1 MLLTDS
7 HINITLQENTLP
19 TSLMVLVDYVGIEH
33 RLISPERLLSQ
44 GVRADIMK
52 SCHVWLLDYA
62 SFSLL
67 YQQNHFKP
75 MEELPEILLL
85 LEESETDKAGQLEL
99 TDNVGLIMLPCAP
112 ELFKIQIHQ
121 AQKRT
126 LRRYQKELEIERHS
140 TLFLKSSQ
148 AKMLVDPTDGAI
160 IDANPAASALYA
172 KSIESLTSGNF
183 RDLHPRDFES
193 FMSQTKQ
200 VLGGEKVLLALSFP
214 KEEDDIRE
222 LEYFMNLVT
231 LGGKGLVY
239 LNVEDITEKEVANE
253 LFYQQAE
260 MLRNTLESID
270 DLLFSLNKDGDFID
284 YYQPTGG
291 STMALSSD
299 VFIGKNI
306 YDVGFPLDIAQK
318 YIFTIE
324 QVIEEDKPEQIEY
337 HLQAFGSQLWYNAK
351 ISPRKNTFG
360 VIEGVTVLCRDVTL
374 QKKSEEALK
383 KARDFYLTML
393 ADFPTMIWKTNNT
406 RRADYFNKTWLEF
419 TGNDLNTEM
428 RTDWNGKLSATDA
441 KIFASVLNNAYKTKQ
456 SFQLEHKLK
465 HHSGEFRSVIN
476 AGRPFYNLDGNF
488 GGFIGSCYDIS
499 ERKIAEEM
507 LHLQKSAM
515 ESALE
520 GILIIKDD
528 NDSYPV
534 IYANKEL
541 SRLTELSEKQIVRN
555 AFLEVLGCPISED
568 IRNEILHALKTRTSF
583 KGEFSCLVADSE
595 SDMQWRLLYMAPV
608 KKDNEATNHFVA
620 VLSDISETKTVE
632 KTLRENNRQLQ
643 KTNQELD
650 NFVYS
655 TSHELR
661 SPLMSVLGLLNLME
675 TETDIEEEERNS
687 YLSMIRESISRL
699 DKIIHDIIDYSRNS
713 RTDLVH
719 EKIDFKTIVKEVIEN
734 HEYIEEFEKV
744 KITTHIEDD
753 ISFLSDNKRIRV
765 IINNFISNCF
775 NFHNFNQENP
785 SIEVKVK
792 TSQTNVLITVKD
804 NGPGIPEK
812 HLGRIYDMFYRG
824 TEKSKG
830 SGIGLYIVK
839 EIVDKLKGSIQ
850 VNTKPEEGTIFTVDL
865 PNSIHKNIELKAIK
879 SAEISQEKVHSAN

>member
-1 MLLTDS
+1 MSLTTS
-7 HINITLQENTLP
+7 HINIAFQENSLP
-19 TSLMVLVDYVGIEH
+19 TSLMMLIEYAGIEF
-33 RLISPERLLSQ
+33 RLLSPDRLLSQ
-44 GVRADIMK
+44 RNSTDLKK
-52 SCHVWLLDYA
+52 SGSVWLMDFP
-62 SFSLL
+62 SFSWVA
-67 YQQNHFKP
+67 QQAHIYPIKE
-75 MEELPEILLL
+75 MPEILLI
-85 LEESETDKAGQLEL
+85 LEENDLEKIKGFDL
-99 TDNVGLIMLPCAP
+99 TENVGIIMMPCVP
-112 ELFKIQIHQ
+112 ELFKFQILQ
-121 AQKRT
+121 AQKRMV
-126 LRRYQKELEIERHS
+126 RQSEMKLEIERRS
-140 TLFLKSSQ
+140 SLFLHSSQ
-148 AKMLVDPTDGAI
+148 AKLLVDPLDGSI
-160 IDANPAASALYA
+160 IDANPASATLYDR
-172 KSIESLTSGNF
+172 STESLLSGNF

-200 VLGGEKVLLALSFP
+200 VLGGEKVLLALSFT
-214 KEEDDIRE
+214 KEDGDVRE
-222 LEYFMNLVT
+222 LEYFMNLIT
-231 LGGKGLVY
+231 LGGKGFIY
-239 LNVEDITEKEVANE
+239 LNVEDITEKEIANE

-488 GGFIGSCYDIS
+488 AGFIGSCYDIS

-520 GILIIKDD
+520 GILIIRDD

-541 SRLTELSEKQIVRN
+541 SRLTELSEKQLVGN
-555 AFLEVLGCPISED
+555 AFLEVLGCPISKET
-568 IRNEILHALKTRTSF
+568 RNEILTALKTRTSF
-583 KGEFSCLVADSE
+583 KGEFSCLTPNSE
-595 SDMQWRLLYMAPV
+595 NEVQWRLLYMAPV
-608 KKDNEATNHFVA
+608 KKDNETTNHFVA
-620 VLSDISETKTVE
+620 VLSDISETKSVE
-632 KTLRENNRQLQ
+632 KTLREKNRQLQ

-675 TETDIEEEERNS
+675 TDVEDDDRNT
-687 YLSMIRESISRL
+687 YLTMIRESISRL

-713 RTDLVH
+713 RMDLLH
-719 EKIDFKTIVKEVIEN
+719 EKIDFTSMINEVIEN
-734 HEYIEEFEKV
+734 HQYIEEFDKV
-744 KITTHIEDD
+744 KISTHVDD
-753 ISFLSDNKRIRV
+753 TVSFLSDAKRIRV

-775 NFHNFNQENP
+775 NFHDFNQEKP
-785 SIEVKVK
+785 TIEIHVK
-792 TSQTNVLITVKD
+792 TSHVNVLITVKD
-804 NGPGIPEK
+804 NGPGISEK
-812 HLGRIYDMFYRG
+812 HLERIYDMFYRG

-839 EIVDKLKGSIQ
+839 EIVDKLKGNIH
-850 VNTKPEEGTIFTVDL
+850 VNTTLEEGTTFTVDL
-865 PNSIHKNIELKAIK
+865 PNSLHKNKDFKAITT
-879 SAEISQEKVHSAN
+879 AETRHEKISDVN

>member
-1 MLLTDS
+1 MTSITS
-7 HINITLQENTLP
+7 HINITFQENSLP
-19 TSLMVLVDYVGIEH
+19 PSLMVLVDYTGIEF
-33 RLISPERLLSQ
+33 RLISADRLLFM
-44 GVRADIMK
+44 GVRTDIMK
-52 SCHVWLLDYA
+52 SCNVWLMDYP
-62 SFSLL
+62 SFILL
-67 YQQNHFKP
+67 SEKAHDSP
-75 MEELPEILLL
+75 IEDLPEILLI
-85 LEESETDKAGQLEL
+85 LEENEMGKIEEL
-99 TDNVGLIMLPCAP
+99 DLADNVGVVVMPCVP
-112 ELFKIQIHQ
+112 ELFKVQIRQ

-126 LRRYQKELEIERHS
+126 ARRYEKKLEIERHS
-140 TLFLKSSQ
+140 SLFLNSSQ
-148 AKMLVDPTDGAI
+148 AKLLVDPIDGSI
-160 IDANPAASALYA
+160 IDANPAASALYD
-172 KSIESLTSGNF
+172 KSIETLLAGNF
-183 RDLHPRDFES
+183 LDLHPRDFES

-214 KEEDDIRE
+214 KEDEDVRE

-231 LGGKGLVY
+231 LGGKGFVY
-239 LNVEDITEKEVANE
+239 LNVEDITEKEIANE
-253 LFYQQAE
+253 LFYEQAE

-291 STMALSSD
+291 STLALSSD

-324 QVIEEDKPEQIEY
+324 QVIEEDKAEQIEY

-428 RTDWNGKLSATDA
+428 RTDWSGKLSATDT

-488 GGFIGSCYDIS
+488 AGFIGSCYDIS
-499 ERKIAEEM
+499 ERKKAEEM

-528 NDSYPV
+528 NESYPV

-541 SRLTELSEKQIVRN
+541 SRLTELTEKQLVGN

-568 IRNEILHALKTRTSF
+568 TRSEILHALKTRTSF
-583 KGEFSCLVADSE
+583 KGEFSCLTSNADNE
-595 SDMQWRLLYMAPV
+595 VQWRLLYMAPV
-608 KKDNEATNHFVA
+608 KKENEATNHFVA

-675 TETDIEEEERNS
+675 TENDIEEDERNT
-687 YLSMIRESISRL
+687 YLTMIRESISRL

-713 RTDLVH
+713 RTDVLL
-719 EKIDFKTIVKEVIEN
+719 EKIDFKTIIKEVIEN

-744 KITTHIEDD
+744 KITTRVEDKN
-753 ISFLSDNKRIRV
+753 SFLSDAKRIRV

-775 NFHNFNQENP
+775 NFHDFKQENP
-785 SIEVKVK
+785 FIEVSVK
-792 TSQTNVLITVKD
+792 TSPTNVLITVKD
-804 NGPGIPEK
+804 NGPGISDK

-850 VNTKPEEGTIFTVDL
+850 VNTKPEEGTTFTVDL
-865 PNSIHKNIELKAIK
+865 PNSVHKNIELKTLT
-879 SAEISQEKVHSAN
+879 SAETSQEIITSAN

>member
-1 MLLTDS
+1 MSLTTS
-7 HINITLQENTLP
+7 HINIAFQENSLP
-19 TSLMVLVDYVGIEH
+19 TSLMMLIEYAGIEF
-33 RLISPERLLSQ
+33 RLLSPDRLLSQ
-44 GVRADIMK
+44 RNSTDLKK
-52 SCHVWLLDYA
+52 SGSVWLMDFP
-62 SFSLL
+62 SFSWVA
-67 YQQNHFKP
+67 QQAHIYPIKE
-75 MEELPEILLL
+75 MPEILLI
-85 LEESETDKAGQLEL
+85 LEENDLEKIKGFDL
-99 TDNVGLIMLPCAP
+99 TENVGIIMMPCVP
-112 ELFKIQIHQ
+112 ELFKFQILQ
-121 AQKRT
+121 AQKRMV
-126 LRRYQKELEIERHS
+126 RQSEMKLEIERRS
-140 TLFLKSSQ
+140 SLFLHSSQ
-148 AKMLVDPTDGAI
+148 AKLLVDPLDGSI
-160 IDANPAASALYA
+160 IDANPASATLYDR
-172 KSIESLTSGNF
+172 STESLLSGNF

-200 VLGGEKVLLALSFP
+200 VLGGEKVLLALSFT
-214 KEEDDIRE
+214 KEDGDVRE
-222 LEYFMNLVT
+222 LEYFMNLIT
-231 LGGKGLVY
+231 LGGKGFIY
-239 LNVEDITEKEVANE
+239 LNVEDITEKEIANE

-488 GGFIGSCYDIS
+488 AGFIGSCYDIS

-541 SRLTELSEKQIVRN
+541 SRLTELSEKQLVGN
-555 AFLEVLGCPISED
+555 AFLEVLGCPISKET
-568 IRNEILHALKTRTSF
+568 RNEILTALKTRTSF
-583 KGEFSCLVADSE
+583 KGEFSCLTPN
-595 SDMQWRLLYMAPV
+595 SDNEVQWRLLYMAPV
-608 KKDNEATNHFVA
+608 KKDNETTNHFVA
-620 VLSDISETKTVE
+620 VLSDISETKSVE
-632 KTLRENNRQLQ
+632 KTLREKNRQLQ

-675 TETDIEEEERNS
+675 TDVEDDDRNT
-687 YLSMIRESISRL
+687 YLTMIRESISRL

-713 RTDLVH
+713 RMDLLH
-719 EKIDFKTIVKEVIEN
+719 EKIDFTSMINEVIEN
-734 HEYIEEFEKV
+734 HQYIEEFDKV
-744 KITTHIEDD
+744 KISTHVDD
-753 ISFLSDNKRIRV
+753 TVSFLSDAKRIRV

-775 NFHNFNQENP
+775 NFHDFNQEKP
-785 SIEVKVK
+785 TIEINVK
-792 TSQTNVLITVKD
+792 TSHVNVLITVKD
-804 NGPGIPEK
+804 NGPGISEK
-812 HLGRIYDMFYRG
+812 HLERIYDMFYRG

-839 EIVDKLKGSIQ
+839 EIVDKLKGSIH
-850 VNTKPEEGTIFTVDL
+850 VNTTLEEGTTFTVDL
-865 PNSIHKNIELKAIK
+865 PNSLHKNKDFKAITT
-879 SAEISQEKVHSAN
+879 AETRHEKISDVN

>member
-1 MLLTDS
+1 MPLTTS
-7 HINITLQENTLP
+7 HINIAFQENSLP
-19 TSLMVLVDYVGIEH
+19 TSLMMLVEYAGFDY
-33 RLISPERLLSQ
+33 RLISPDRMLSQ
-44 GVRADIMK
+44 GIFANLK
-52 SCHVWLLDYA
+52 ESGNVWLMDYP
-62 SFSLL
+62 SFDLL
-67 YQQNHFKP
+67 AQQANGNS
-75 MEELPEILLL
+75 MEKMPEILLL
-85 LEESETDKAGQLEL
+85 LEESDIEKMESLDLSE
-99 TDNVGLIMLPCAP
+99 NVGVIMMPCVP
-112 ELFKIQIHQ
+112 DLFKFQIRQ
-121 AQKRT
+121 AKKRMI
-126 LRRYQKELEIERHS
+126 RRSRAKLDIERQS
-140 TLFLKSSQ
+140 SLFMHSSQ
-148 AKMLVDPTDGAI
+148 AKLLVDPLDGSI
-160 IDANPAASALYA
+160 IEANPAASTLYNKSLKAL
-172 KSIESLTSGNF
+172 LSGNF
-183 RDLHPRDFES
+183 RDLHPNDFDS
-193 FMSQTKQ
+193 FISQTKQ

-214 KEEDDIRE
+214 KEDEDIRE
-222 LEYFMNLVT
+222 LEYFMNLLT
-231 LGGKGLVY
+231 LGGKGYVY
-239 LNVEDITEKEVANE
+239 LNVEDITEKEIANE

-291 STMALSSD
+291 STLALSSD

-406 RRADYFNKTWLEF
+406 RRADYFNKTWLDF

-541 SRLTELSEKQIVRN
+541 SRLTELSEKHLVGN
-555 AFLEVLGCPISED
+555 AFLDVLGCPISNETRD
-568 IRNEILHALKTRTSF
+568 EILTALKTRTSF
-583 KGEFSCLVADSE
+583 KGEFSCLTPN
-595 SDMQWRLLYMAPV
+595 SDNEVQWRLLYMAPV
-608 KKDNEATNHFVA
+608 KKENEATNHFVA
-620 VLSDISETKTVE
+620 VLSDISETKSVE

-675 TETDIEEEERNS
+675 TDIEDDDRNT
-687 YLSMIRESISRL
+687 YLTMIRESISRL

-713 RTDLVH
+713 RMEVLH
-719 EKIDFKTIVKEVIEN
+719 EKIDFTSMINEIIEN
-734 HEYIEEFEKV
+734 HQYIEDFGKV
-744 KITTHIEDD
+744 KIVTHVDD
-753 ISFLSDNKRIRV
+753 TISFLSDAKRIRV

-775 NFHNFNQENP
+775 NFHDFNQESPTIDIN
-785 SIEVKVK
+785 VK
-792 TSQTNVLITVKD
+792 TSHVNVLITVKD

-812 HLGRIYDMFYRG
+812 HLERIYDMFYRG

-839 EIVDKLKGSIQ
+839 EIVDKLKGNIH
-850 VNTKPEEGTIFTVDL
+850 VNTKIEAGTTFTVDL
-865 PNSIHKNIELKAIK
+865 PNSLHKNIDTKPIATDETSMIK
-879 SAEISQEKVHSAN
+879 L